1 MAKASVPVGA
11 PTVAIKLKLP
21 EGLHDHYAERAAKYG
36 RDVED
41 ELLIRLRDTRDYT
54 ATSPIYLDDDARQEL
69 TQIAGHLIRTQDE
82 LLTWARKLT
91 SLKVEQVEVTL
102 GQTLTTRLA
111 TRCFGATWEEHIRRT
126 VIRCLEAEVGLR

>member
-1 MAKASVPVGA
+1 MATKTKPSIVRYQLDL
-11 PTVAIKLKLP
+11 PTELF
-21 EGLHDHYAERAAKYG
+21 DMYAERAMKYG
-36 RDVED
+36 RNVDD
-41 ELLIRLRDTRDYT
+41 EIVRRLNECKDHT
-54 ATSPIYLDDDARQEL
+54 ATSGIYLDDDARQEL

-82 LLTWARKLT
+82 LLKWARKLT